1 MDFLVRTGPQNFFGH
16 LNEMASRQLLADSFS
31 PWPMEVACIESTV
44 AANAIPVISSGHK
57 EYGAQA
63 NKRDLLKNSMGIFI
77 DSSTIKLQC
86 IIGSLQARSR
96 AGVQGPALDRVRL
109 EREVPEAV
117 RGRLEGRDHPLQPHQ
132 RPQTRWE
139 KSDPVAALLTLAA
152 KAGV

>member
-1 MDFLVRTGPQNFFGH
+1 
-16 LNEMASRQLLADSFS
+16 
-31 PWPMEVACIESTV
+31 MEVACFESTV
-44 AANAIPVISSGHK
+44 AANAMISSGHK

-86 IIGSLQARSR
+86 NIGSLQARSR